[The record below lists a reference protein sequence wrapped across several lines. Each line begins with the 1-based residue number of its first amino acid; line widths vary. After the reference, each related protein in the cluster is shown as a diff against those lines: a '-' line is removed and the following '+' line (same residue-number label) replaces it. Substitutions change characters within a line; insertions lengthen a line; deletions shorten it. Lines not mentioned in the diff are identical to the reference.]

1 VFSRYRYRYRSNGI
15 SDITSRGD
23 AAVWVQELGCVTVS
37 RMLGFGA
44 YGLGGV
50 RPFAVRSFVLVFS
63 Y

>member
-1 VFSRYRYRYRSNGI
+1 VVYRYICNGI
-15 SDITSRGD
+15 SRGD